1 MHEKRVH
8 YRVKVNVQVAF
19 RSKRIN
25 SQLGQVLNLSRSGM
39 FVETKAVPG
48 QGDYVIASLDAQEFG
63 KVVWSEGRV
72 VRLTKSDKK
81 NVKGMAVEF
90 TRADFKGL
98 DNLIE
103 IYS

>member
-1 MHEKRVH
+1 MQEKRVH
-8 YRVKVNVQVAF
+8 YRINLKVQVAF
-19 RSKRIN
+19 RSKTIN
-25 SQLGQVLNLSRSGM
+25 SQLGQVLNLSRGGM
-39 FVETKAVPG
+39 FVEAKAVPG

-72 VRLTKSDKK
+72 VRLTKPDKK
-81 NVKGMAVEF
+81 NLKGMAVEF

-103 IYS
+103 IHK